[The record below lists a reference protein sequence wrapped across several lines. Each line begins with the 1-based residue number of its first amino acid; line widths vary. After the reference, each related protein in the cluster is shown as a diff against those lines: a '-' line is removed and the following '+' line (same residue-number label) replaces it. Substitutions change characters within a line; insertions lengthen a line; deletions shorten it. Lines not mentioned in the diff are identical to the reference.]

1 MQCVIL
7 AGGLGTRM
15 AADCPGLPKS
25 MIPVAGR
32 PFLEIQLE
40 LLRKSG
46 IGEVVLCVG
55 HLSGKI
61 EEYFGDGRPFGVRL
75 VYSREEGRLL
85 GTGGALRR
93 ALPLLEEEFLLLY
106 GDSYLEV
113 DYRSVFAYFSQV
125 DQPVL
130 MTVFRNQNR
139 WVKSNV
145 RFQDGKVTAFGKS
158 PGSRKMDY
166 IDYGLS
172 VFSRETLKEIPGGE
186 PFSLDR
192 YYQRLAREGRLAGL
206 EVSRRFYEIGT
217 PEGLEEL
224 RHYLEDSKPSIAK

>member
-7 AGGLGTRM
+7 AGGRGTRLGELT
-15 AADCPGLPKS
+15 ADRPKA
-25 MIPVAGR
+25 MVLVGGK
-32 PFLEIQLE
+32 PFLYHQFQ
-40 LLRKSG
+40 LLRDQG
-46 IGEVVLCVG
+46 IGDIVICAGYLGER
-55 HLSGKI
+55 I
-61 EEYFGDGRPFGVRL
+61 EEHFGSGRSFGVRL
-75 VYSREEGRLL
+75 VYSREDGRLL
-85 GTGGALRR
+85 GTGGALRQ

-130 MTVFRNQNR
+130 MTVFRNKNR

-145 RFQDGKVTAFGKS
+145 CFRNGKVTAFDKGH
-158 PGSRKMDY
+158 GGRGLDY

-172 VFSRETLKEIPGGE
+172 VFSREIVREIAGGE

-192 YYQRLAREGRLAGL
+192 IYSRLAGEGRLAGL
-206 EVSRRFYEIGT
+206 EVFRRFYEIGT
-217 PEGLEEL
+217 PAGLEEL
-224 RHYLEDSKPSIAK
+224 REYLEEQPSR